1 MPRKESSTTNGKS
14 TPPEK
19 NLHDEAAFKDLLVS
33 DEDLAKHTAHA
44 DDSVT
49 HDQVREAL
57 SKVKGS
63 LGDDIREERDQG

>member
-1 MPRKESSTTNGKS
+1 MPQKTSSTKKGKS

-49 HDQVREAL
+49 HDQVRKAL
-57 SKVKGS
+57 SKVEGS
-63 LGDDIREERDQG
+63 LVEDIREERDQG